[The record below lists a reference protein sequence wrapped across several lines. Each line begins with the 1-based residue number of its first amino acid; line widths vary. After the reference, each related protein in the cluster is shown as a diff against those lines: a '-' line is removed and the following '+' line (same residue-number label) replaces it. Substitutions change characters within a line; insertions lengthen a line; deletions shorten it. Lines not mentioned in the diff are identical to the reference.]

1 MGVSSTAS
9 WGGVAGFRNS
19 DQSFYIDSLSG
30 TQLQIRW
37 VGSTGNG
44 QVSPAITPGVWH
56 HVVATYGGS
65 SGSLIV
71 YIDGNKV
78 GSEVIKS
85 GGTLTSS
92 TLAFDIGTDGM
103 GNHLAGAVD
112 EVALYYVA
120 LTAAEVSAHYAAG
133 SQGAADGGSR
143 VVLNVATGNKRSGG
157 TTWPMSLEDKVKLLY
172 RLANVTGETVTRF
185 IMMPLTSPSNGTQTL
200 EFHVRA
206 DASGADDAD
215 VAAQVV
221 QNAQQVVSNLV
232 SAVARPSPS
241 KTTTQNSHGMAQ
253 GVMIAVIVVSTVV
266 GVALLVAGVVLVRK
280 INEARTRKRGDAY
293 HKMNGPPQE

>member
-1 MGVSSTAS
+1 VSSTAY

-19 DQSFYIDSLSG
+19 AQSFYIDTLSG

-37 VGSTGNG
+37 VGSSGNG

-65 SGSLIV
+65 SNSLIV

-78 GSEVIKS
+78 GSEVIKN
-85 GGTLTSS
+85 GGTLTDS
-92 TLAFDIGTDGM
+92 TLVFDIGNNM
-103 GNHLAGAVD
+103 GLSLAGAVD
-112 EVALYYVA
+112 EVALYDVA

-143 VVLNVATGNKRSGG
+143 VVITVATGNKRSGV
-157 TTWPMSLEDKVKLLY
+157 TTWPMSAEDKVKLLY
-172 RLANVTGETVTRF
+172 RLANVSGENMTRF
-185 IMMPLTSPSNGTQTL
+185 IMMPLTSPSNGTHTL
-200 EFHVRA
+200 EWHVRA

-221 QNAQQVVSNLV
+221 QNAPLVVENLV

-241 KTTTQNSHGMAQ
+241 KKTKQNSHGIPQ
-253 GVMIAVIVVSTVV
+253 GAMIAVIVVSTVV
-266 GVALLVAGVVLVRK
+266 GVALLVTGLILIRKK
-280 INEARTRKRGDAY
+280 INEARTRDAY
-293 HKMNGPPQE
+293 HEMNVPSRE